1 MRRLK
6 QMSHTNTAE
15 LDALTSC
22 TAAQLKRVAHRLY
35 EAAGFSVYELVMSE
49 EDSLRPVCCSG
60 TSCNCKQLVS
70 TAEDGAAAD
79 VDTTGIGRDLKLTA
93 HQIEILIEE
102 NNCS

>member
-1 MRRLK
+1 MINMRRLK

-35 EAAGFSVYELVMSE
+35 EAAGFCVYE
-49 EDSLRPVCCSG
+49 
-60 TSCNCKQLVS
+60 LVS

-79 VDTTGIGRDLKLTA
+79 VDTTGFGRDLKLTA
-93 HQIEILIEE
+93 HLVEVTID
-102 NNCS
+102 